1 MAAKLFTHIFH
12 FFLPL
17 FYSKCFTSKLTKS
30 EIFDELFNSVNHFFI
45 EQLSKGKSYNKYCR
59 FCTFTYVLK
68 ISYQNFIQ
76 VKSYCRNSLFC
87 LFERNRRLLLIHTGD
102 TAVELSFWEEFWV
115 KFDLNFFEIFVKGS
129 ID

>member
-76 VKSYCRNSLFC
+76 VKSYWRISLF
-87 LFERNRRLLLIHTGD
+87 
-102 TAVELSFWEEFWV
+102 LSFR
-115 KFDLNFFEIFVKGS
+115 KKSSFVVDSNWRPCRRAQLLRRILSKMCS
-129 ID
+129 